1 MRSWGTNVK
10 KMFPKNLK
18 NLKSELID
26 FTPPR
31 RHDGKQSY
39 IDFQMRDPSTG
50 RLKRKKYMLDKYA
63 PGKERDFMAMQ
74 IMANIYDQ
82 VMRGWNPWVEFPS
95 ARGDAYFSQVII
107 RYRACITKMVQ
118 KKVMAE
124 KTKIDYFSRLKILE
138 DFLEDR
144 NSQNL
149 KVFQF
154 NLTCMTDFLDYILL
168 DRDASSK
175 TRNNYRTWL
184 SAFNSWLVQKQYL
197 QQNVVPD
204 IPILPERVKFREALP
219 EHALVQLSKFL
230 TIHDR
235 RFLLACM
242 MEYYTFIR
250 PTELT
255 KIRIRDISVERQ
267 TVFVSSSISKNRKDG
282 MVALN
287 DKVLKLM
294 IDLAVFNHPSSDY
307 LFGREFVPSR
317 EKAESRIFR
326 ERFNAVRRELGFPD
340 CYQFYSL
347 KDSGIRDPA
356 NDQGIVV
363 AKDQARHSDISVTN
377 KYLVGHDRQVNE
389 ATKHFKGKL

>member
-1 MRSWGTNVK
+1 MCSKQTK
-10 KMFPKNLK
+10 KV
-18 NLKSELID
+18 KSELLD

-82 VMRGWNPWVEFPS
+82 VMRGWNPWVAFPS
-95 ARGDAYFSQVII
+95 ARGDVLFKQIII
-107 RYRACITKMVQ
+107 RYRAYIIKLVQ
-118 KKVMAE
+118 KKVMSE
-124 KTKIDYFSRLKILE
+124 KTKTDYFSRLKILDE
-138 DFLEDR
+138 FLEDR
-144 NSQNL
+144 NCQTM
-149 KVFQF
+149 KAFQF

-168 DRDASSK
+168 DRDASAK

-184 SAFNSWLVQKQYL
+184 SAFNTWLVQKQYL
-197 QQNVVPD
+197 QQNHVPD
-204 IPILPERVKFREALP
+204 IPILPERVKFREALS
-219 EHALVQLSKFL
+219 EHDLQRLSSYL
-230 TIHDR
+230 SIHDR

-255 KIRIRDISVERQ
+255 KIRIRDISIERQ
-267 TVFVSSSISKNRKDG
+267 TVFVSSTISKNRRDG

-287 DKVLKLM
+287 DRIVKMM
-294 IDLAVFNHPSSDY
+294 IDLAVFSHPDSDY
-307 LFGREFVPSR
+307 LFGKDFTPSR

-326 ERFNAVRRELGFPD
+326 ERFAVIRNELGFPD

-347 KDSGIRDPA
+347 KDSGIRDLA
-356 NDQGIVV
+356 NEQGIVV

-377 KYLVGHDRQVNE
+377 KYLVGRDKQVNE

>member
-1 MRSWGTNVK
+1 MCSK
-10 KMFPKNLK
+10 KTKRV
-18 NLKSELID
+18 KSELID

-50 RLKRKKYMLDKYA
+50 LLKRKKYMLDKYA

-82 VMRGWNPWVEFPS
+82 VMRGWNPWVSFPS
-95 ARGDAYFSQVII
+95 ARSDALFSHVLE
-107 RYRACITKMVQ
+107 RYRTYICKLVQ

-124 KTKIDYFSRLKILE
+124 KTRTDYFSRLKILE

-144 NSQNL
+144 NCRTMR
-149 KVFQF
+149 VFQF
-154 NLTCMTDFLDYILL
+154 NLACMTDFLDYILL
-168 DRDASSK
+168 DRDASAK

-184 SAFNSWLVQKQYL
+184 SAFNTWLVQKQYL
-197 QQNVVPD
+197 QQNHVPD

-219 EHALVQLSKFL
+219 EHDLKKLSGYL
-230 TIHDR
+230 AVHDR

-255 KIRIRDISVERQ
+255 KIRLKDISIERQ
-267 TVFVSSSISKNRKDG
+267 TVFVSSTISKNRRDG

-287 DKVLKLM
+287 DRLLKLM
-294 IDLAVFNHPSSDY
+294 HELAVFSHPESDY
-307 LFGREFVPSR
+307 LFGREFSPSG

-326 ERFNAVRRELGFPD
+326 ERFAVIRNELGFPES
-340 CYQFYSL
+340 YQFYSL
-347 KDSGIRDPA
+347 KDSGIRDLA
-356 NDQGIVV
+356 NAQGIVI
-363 AKDQARHSDISVTN
+363 AKEQARHSDISITN
-377 KYLVGHDRQVNE
+377 RYLVGRDLPVNE
-389 ATKHFKGKL
+389 ATKHFKGNI